1 MENLLF
7 KYRGWSW
14 IMRIIGIFWIVLGIA
29 ELLFLQDKPLT
40 LLHCKT
46 SIAYVLIG
54 VIFLTPLV
62 GNNETSFVVGDGNLK
77 IKWRTRIRKII
88 IQDTEIEKIILRNK
102 KIEIQ
107 RKGKKTVVLPFGEWL
122 WKLED
127 KTKVFEFM
135 IEYARQKNIILE
147 K

>member
-7 KYRGWSW
+7 KHTGRGWFN
-14 IMRIIGIFWIVLGIA
+14 RIIGIFWILFGIA

-40 LLHCKT
+40 LLHCIT
-46 SIAYVLIG
+46 SIAFVLIG

-62 GNNETSFVVGDGNLK
+62 GNNETRFVVGDDNLK
-77 IKWRTRIRKII
+77 IKWRTKIGEII
-88 IQDTEIEKIILRNK
+88 IKDNEIEKIILR
-102 KIEIQ
+102 I
-107 RKGKKTVVLPFGEWL
+107 VLLFDQ

-127 KTKVFEFM
+127 KTKVYGFM
-135 IEYARQKNIILE
+135 IEYARQKNIPLE